1 MIGRVELT
9 NKLASRK
16 LGIEE
21 KKVESVMTFFYK
33 ELSEELTECRYP
45 HIYVRDFGT
54 FTMRLKPVENRI
66 KSLLYLRRKLKWKLS
81 MKQIPK
87 FLAEKYD
94 MGIVREIFNLFRIR
108 RMIKENKKQYKA
120 LRNAGKIVYDIQR
133 KPLQTNRKEQT
144 SL

>member
-1 MIGRVELT
+1 
-9 NKLASRK
+9 
-16 LGIEE
+16 
-21 KKVESVMTFFYK
+21 
-33 ELSEELTECRYP
+33 
-45 HIYVRDFGT
+45 
-54 FTMRLKPVENRI
+54 
-66 KSLLYLRRKLKWKLS
+66 